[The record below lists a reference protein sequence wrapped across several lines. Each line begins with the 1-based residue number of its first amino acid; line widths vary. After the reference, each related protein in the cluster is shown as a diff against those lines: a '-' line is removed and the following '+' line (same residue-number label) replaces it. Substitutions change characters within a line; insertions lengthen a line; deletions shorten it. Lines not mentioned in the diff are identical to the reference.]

1 MHTLPQEIEVW
12 YVIPAIRR
20 EISKC
25 LIKDF
30 GLSYE
35 KIGKILG
42 ISKAAVS
49 QYVNNKRASKI
60 KLHEKAS
67 GQVMVSCQ
75 RLAKKESDAI
85 TEIKKILSY
94 IRDKRLPCEVCGKID
109 EGILKDCKEVYVE
122 GNYRT

>member
-25 LIKDF
+25 LIKDYS
-30 GLSYE
+30 LSYE
-35 KIGKILG
+35 KIGKILD

-49 QYVNNKRASKI
+49 QYVKNKRASKI

-109 EGILKDCKEVYVE
+109 EGILKDCKEIYVE
-122 GNYRT
+122 GNYRA